1 MEWYLSVLRIFPLW
15 VKLIYL
21 PETYMT
27 AQFDK
32 LALIFVALS
41 NLTGGRKL
49 WSTRVTKYVSSND
62 LQKVQPT

>member
-1 MEWYLSVLRIFPLW
+1 MNGVVPECSKNFSSVGQTD
-15 VKLIYL
+15 L

-49 WSTRVTKYVSSND
+49 WSTCVTKYVSSND